1 MPHRQ
6 LYLAA
11 YDVREPTRL
20 ANALQLVREYAT
32 GGQKSVHEI
41 FLTPAE
47 RHTLLANMSH
57 LLNQV
62 DRFLLLRLDP
72 RADVQTLGNADMP
85 EDPDFFYLG

>member
-1 MPHRQ
+1 MAHRQ

-11 YDVREPTRL
+11 YDVREPGRL
-20 ANALQLVREYAT
+20 ARALRLVREYAT

-47 RHTLLANMSH
+47 RHALLKEMRA
-57 LLNQV
+57 LLTQV

-72 RADVQTLGNADMP
+72 RADVQTLGNAQAP
-85 EDPDFFYLG
+85 VDPDFFYLG